1 MSAIDLISSDF
12 TTTTDDDA
20 LSTDISPSMSTDIDP
35 LDHTTDL
42 DSVNT
47 LPTTTPSDIAF
58 STDHVISTQPIST
71 DREDAMSTTTD
82 VQIDVTQTDIT
93 DTVGDT
99 TEMDDLLVT
108 TAVDEGEAT
117 TPPNPNDHDSTV
129 STTTNGIL
137 IDVTQT
143 DSTDRAETTG
153 DDLLLSTD
161 EVNTSG
167 TFGSD
172 ITQPEVSD
180 AEDVNDVTAD
190 RGEGLG
196 AAGPNEAT
204 AGAMVISATTGLV
217 TAIAFANLKLII
229 M

>member
-1 MSAIDLISSDF
+1 
-12 TTTTDDDA
+12 
-20 LSTDISPSMSTDIDP
+20 MSTDIDP

-42 DSVNT
+42 DSINT

-58 STDHVISTQPIST
+58 STDHVTSTQPIST
-71 DREDAMSTTTD
+71 DREDTMSTTTD

-99 TEMDDLLVT
+99 TELDDLLVT

-117 TPPNPNDHDSTV
+117 TPSDHDSTV
-129 STTTNGIL
+129 STTSGIQ

-143 DSTDRAETTG
+143 DITDTAETTR
-153 DDLLLSTD
+153 DDLPLGTD
-161 EVNTSG
+161 EVNTSY
-167 TFGSD
+167 TTDIFGSD
-172 ITQPEVSD
+172 ITQPD
-180 AEDVNDVTAD
+180 AEVVNDVTAE
-190 RGEGLG
+190 GERLG
-196 AAGPNEAT
+196 AGGTDEAT

-217 TAIAFANLKLII
+217 ITVAFANLKLII